1 MTTEEKSLY
10 QKEYRLKNKEI
21 LKEKQRLKYLNNK
34 KEILIKNENYRQNN
48 IDKIK
53 LKRKEYYLINKT
65 EIITKN
71 LKYEKVNKDKIT
83 IRKKLKRQAFRLLN
97 PLPIN
102 RGSYNITLAERY
114 KEEWL
119 KESLVFYKFKMIEED
134 GTIFYKIGLS
144 KSINKRIWKI
154 PYKVEILETLTLNKY
169 DAIYLEHNLLKEVN
183 KYIPKIIFK
192 GYTECFK

>member
-1 MTTEEKSLY
+1 MTKEEKSLY

-53 LKRKEYYLINKT
+53 LKRKEHYLINKT
-65 EIITKN
+65 EIIIKN
-71 LKYEKVNKDKIT
+71 LEYGKVNKDKIR
-83 IRKKLKRQAFRLLN
+83 IRKKLKRQAYRLLH
-97 PLPIN
+97 PVIN
-102 RGSYNITLAERY
+102 TGSYNITLAERY
-114 KEEWL
+114 KEKWL
-119 KESLVFYKFKMIEED
+119 NESLTFYKFKMIEDD
-134 GTIFYKIGLS
+134 GTIFYKYGLS
-144 KSINKRIWKI
+144 KAVQKRIWKI
-154 PYKVEILETLTLNKY
+154 PYNVEILETLTLNKY
-169 DAIYLEHNLLKEVN
+169 DAVYLEHNSLKEVN